1 MDSLKWE
8 QNNAGLHIYV
18 PASDGST
25 AKFTISTSQ
34 INQLHAGTPRI
45 YNVFARFN
53 NDNDESVYILDLEQ
67 LKPVIQKS
75 SGLTLSL
82 GKSKPKTTAYEGQ
95 SVGRYCL
102 ARGESYQDRFL
113 TVSGWKSQRTY
124 YDMYPSN
131 AQPLSQPSKPTVQ
144 QPPKPATPPVSQP
157 VTPPQPTT
165 PPTPPTPPAPPK
177 TKGKLTVCPY
187 CGEVY
192 PSSMPVCIYCNNQGK
207 KQQDDDSVDISI

>member
-8 QNNAGLHIYV
+8 QNNAGLHIFV
-18 PASDGST
+18 PAPDGT
-25 AKFTISTSQ
+25 VAKFTISTSQ
-34 INQLHAGTPRI
+34 INQLQAGTPPV
-45 YNVFARFN
+45 YNVFVRFN
-53 NDNDESVYILDLEQ
+53 SANDEQTYILDLLQ
-67 LKPVIQKS
+67 LRPVIQKS

-82 GKSKPKTTAYEGQ
+82 GKSKQKSTSYEGQ
-95 SVGRYCL
+95 PVGRYCL

-131 AQPLSQPSKPTVQ
+131 AQPVAQSAPQPAQPKTV
-144 QPPKPATPPVSQP
+144 TPPVSQP
-157 VTPPQPTT
+157 TPPPPA
-165 PPTPPTPPAPPK
+165 PPTQPAPPTPPK

-207 KQQDDDSVDISI
+207 KTQDDDSVDISI

>member
-8 QNNAGLHIYV
+8 QNNAGLHIFV
-18 PASDGST
+18 PAPDGT
-25 AKFTISTSQ
+25 VAKFTISTSQ
-34 INQLHAGTPRI
+34 INQLQAGTPPV
-45 YNVFARFN
+45 YNVFVRFN
-53 NDNDESVYILDLEQ
+53 SANDEQTYILDL
-67 LKPVIQKS
+67 LHLRPVIQKS

-82 GKSKPKTTAYEGQ
+82 GKSKQKSTAYDGQ
-95 SVGRYCL
+95 PVGRYCL

-124 YDMYPSN
+124 YDMYASN
-131 AQPLSQPSKPTVQ
+131 AQP
-144 QPPKPATPPVSQP
+144 VSQP
-157 VTPPQPTT
+157 APQPAQPKPQPQEPPKSVTPPPQ
-165 PPTPPTPPAPPK
+165 PPTPPEPPK